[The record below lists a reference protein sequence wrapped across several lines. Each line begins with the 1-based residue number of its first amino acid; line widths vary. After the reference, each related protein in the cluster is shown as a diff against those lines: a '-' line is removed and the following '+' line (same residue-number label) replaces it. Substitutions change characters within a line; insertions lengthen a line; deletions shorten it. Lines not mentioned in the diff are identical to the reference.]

1 MIRQRT
7 LKNLIRASGV
17 GLHTG
22 ESVVMTL
29 RPAAPDTGVVFRR
42 VDLPA
47 PVDIPVA
54 AELVGDTR
62 LCSTLD
68 NGRPRWRRSST

>member
-1 MIRQRT
+1 MIRQHT

-22 ESVVMTL
+22 ERVVMTL

-42 VDLPA
+42 VDLPV
-47 PVDIPVA
+47 PVDIVVK

-62 LCSTLD
+62 LCSTVD
-68 NGRPRWRRSST
+68 TVA